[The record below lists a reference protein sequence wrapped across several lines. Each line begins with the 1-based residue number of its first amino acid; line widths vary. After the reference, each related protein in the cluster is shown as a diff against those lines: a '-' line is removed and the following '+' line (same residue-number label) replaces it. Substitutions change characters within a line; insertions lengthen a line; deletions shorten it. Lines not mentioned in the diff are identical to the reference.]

1 MKKIIAGVLAFLLV
15 LMMTGS
21 EAFAITTAEK
31 EKIYKSAL
39 EELESY
45 LENPGDPLH
54 ALPGIISAFESLNNF
69 QYSRKL
75 FYYAQILKKID
86 DGEFDV
92 KYEFYLKSLISDER
106 FCQYL
111 GEESDY
117 PALGAPDMLN
127 VYGEGRK
134 AELTGDTDAALACY
148 QRCTGFFDSD
158 VRSEALY
165 MGGLDQ
171 AYKQADA
178 LLEQDKLLEAYWA
191 FSACKNY
198 LDSEAWL
205 SYIVEKLGYDPATE
219 APIFD
224 LHLISTTGSI
234 RFQWNPVSGANSYVV
249 KRRGQSGDYAII
261 CLTTNTFYTD
271 TSISPSAQYFYIVT
285 AQFSSGEEIDSRELS
300 VQAKKPL
307 PTVTPT
313 ATPTATPRPTA
324 RPTATPLIKP
334 TLRPTATQTVKPA
347 TADSLPGFDC
357 TVDEYVNMCESILAN
372 ASDEM
377 WKQVPLYMSE
387 LPLAIDI
394 EKIKRELAPVNI
406 IDAEEGKRFQ
416 LPAFVDESWGL
427 FIPDTR
433 KNEGGR
439 SFYSPEDKYVRKNE
453 YGNYSVLLYNW
464 LTNGNRIEVNLSYN
478 ENLQFDVC
486 SFSYYTSDFEICL
499 ALNGYRTILWNQ
511 KRDFIDISL
520 FTSFD
525 NPKDYGVEAQY
536 SSNGKLLALGYEN
549 GDYTQYHT
557 FEDMQKIKAESQKT
571 RPTTTPAA
579 ADQKKPEE
587 VTITRIL
594 YETDPPNT
602 WFSHFVRLQLF
613 ADLPNDANNIR
624 WVISN
629 QSPSVMIYGE
639 SSSSHSLENAESYK
653 LTSEGVTLHG
663 GPYIELRLFQYAST
677 ATDFDT
683 KGYRDDGTVEY
694 YQATVKLVYT
704 ISGVPYESY
713 YYINEKVR

>member
-117 PALGAPDMLN
+117 LALGTPDMLN

-178 LLEQDKLLEAYWA
+178 LLKQDKLVEAYWA

-357 TVDEYVNMCESILAN
+357 TASEFVSICESIFEN

-377 WKQVPLYMSE
+377 WKQVPLYLNE
-387 LPLAIDI
+387 LPLTIDI
-394 EKIKRELAPVNI
+394 EKIKRELAPANI
-406 IDAEEGKRFQ
+406 AETTEGKMFQ
-416 LPAFVDESWGL
+416 LPAFFNENWQLYINGYWNMSKGRN
-427 FIPDTR
+427 IT
-433 KNEGGR
+433 KNENSECNVEIIRYLPDGIWR
-439 SFYSPEDKYVRKNE
+439 QNSD
-453 YGNYSVLLYNW
+453 
-464 LTNGNRIEVNLSYN
+464 RIDYELSYD
-478 ENLQFDVC
+478 EDLQLKAWNLRYWC
-486 SFSYYTSDFEICL
+486 SDFQIDVSLDNYALGNHRKQDSIRICYYDTST
-499 ALNGYRTILWNQ
+499 ATISYEL
-511 KRDFIDISL
+511 DI
-520 FTSFD
+520 
-525 NPKDYGVEAQY
+525 QY
-536 SSNGKLLALGYEN
+536 SINGKLIGLDCTNKGRSQ
-549 GDYTQYHT
+549 QYT